1 MYTRIRVY
9 GVGTEP
15 QILFDFTLIDPGLFK
30 CFEVTKK
37 ERRYIMLEERVVK
50 YYSRKDPNIALK
62 VIPGHFST
70 KHAHLNCYLDVTT
83 MKTRANEAE
92 RIAVAMKDYYNVMG
106 RPIDT
111 IVCIDGC
118 EVIGAFLAN
127 ELARAGILS
136 MNAHKTIYVV
146 TPEHDIYGD
155 MIFRDN
161 MKLAIKGKNVLLLM
175 ASCTTGRTIRG
186 SIECIKY
193 YGGTVQGVSAIFSAL
208 DSVDGFRIDSLFREE
223 DIPNY
228 ESYQNHNCPMCEAGE
243 PVEAL
248 VNGYGYSKL

>member
-1 MYTRIRVY
+1 MI
-9 GVGTEP
+9 
-15 QILFDFTLIDPGLFK
+15 
-30 CFEVTKK
+30 
-37 ERRYIMLEERVVK
+37 EERIIK

-70 KHAHLNCYLDVTT
+70 KHSHLNNYLDMTT

-92 RIAVAMKDYYNVMG
+92 RIAIAMKDYYNVMG

-111 IVCIDGC
+111 IVCLDGC
-118 EVIGAFLAN
+118 EVVGAFLAN
-127 ELARAGILS
+127 ELSRAGILS

-146 TPEHDIYGD
+146 TPEFDAYGE

-161 MKLAIKGKNVLLLM
+161 LKPEIKGKNVLLLL
-175 ASCTTGRTIRG
+175 ASATTGKTIR
-186 SIECIKY
+186 SSLECIEY
-193 YGGTVQGVSAIFSAL
+193 YGGIVQGVSAIFSAV
-208 DSVDGFRIDSLFREE
+208 DSIDGHRIDALFRDD

-228 ESYQNHNCPMCEAGE
+228 NTYSKHECPLCKAGE
-243 PVEAL
+243 AIEAL

>member
-1 MYTRIRVY
+1 MFEDRI
-9 GVGTEP
+9 
-15 QILFDFTLIDPGLFK
+15 I
-30 CFEVTKK
+30 
-37 ERRYIMLEERVVK
+37 K

-70 KHAHLNCYLDVTT
+70 KHSHLNSFLDVTT

-111 IVCIDGC
+111 IVCIDGS

-127 ELARAGILS
+127 ELSRAGVLS
-136 MNAHKTIYVV
+136 MNAHKTIYVI
-146 TPEHDIYGD
+146 TPEHDVYGD

-161 MKLAIKGKNVLLLM
+161 MKPAVKGKNVLLLL
-175 ASCTTGRTIRG
+175 ASATTGKTIRG
-186 SIECIKY
+186 SLECIKY
-193 YGGTVQGVSAIFSAL
+193 YGGIVQGVSAIFSAV
-208 DSVDGFRIDSLFREE
+208 DSVDGYRVDSLFRAE

-228 ESYQNHNCPMCEAGE
+228 QAYTSHDCPMCKEGKA
-243 PVEAL
+243 VEAL
-248 VNGYGYSKL
+248 VNGYGYSRL